1 MAPQLLAALGHGLSV
16 HSAREEGWNYAAPK
30 PNISPEQ
37 KKKLMEATALE
48 TPRSVMRT
56 MFAVLKPYWTESS
69 IPERVKAASLLAL
82 SLSMTWY
89 AVQVSADFGHWQSS
103 LVNTITQIGNHVSDI
118 RPEMLTEILQ
128 GYPELESFL
137 EDNPLI
143 DGAIQT
149 YPEITNMLY
158 GPDFAEIVQANPDL
172 QEILGKNP
180 TLEEI
185 LMEFPDFEQA
195 VAENPVL
202 LEQLTA
208 MRDELAD
215 QLSASDGNKSY
226 FDRLWQLSG
235 GELVGNTKLALQATF
250 GVASQAADQAMS
262 DDNTSV
268 LQAYKNVW
276 DSNDLATIALKY
288 TGMMIVSYKSA
299 QYLALRWR
307 AWTTGYFSRKM
318 MDAKAYLA
326 LSSRFNNIDNPG
338 QRVQEDPAK
347 FTAGA
352 VSLTTGFMSS
362 AMQIGTFGGILWGM
376 GEIMG
381 VDNGIFWAGAAS
393 VGVVTALTMYAGWQL
408 PWIQAQQQKREA
420 DFRRS
425 IDDIYEDADTIAQN
439 GTEEVQLDLADKKF
453 RPTIVNSVREIG
465 TQVKLIVVDA
475 TVGNLMI
482 PVPWIIGAFSVAAGT
497 ASVGTVQTIN
507 YAFNRVTSGLSYI
520 VNRFDQL
527 SAMKATG
534 DRMYM
539 LDRATDAGH
548 YIHEEKTQQAKEI
561 ANSPELIAR
570 LNAPVM
576 RMGA

>member
-1 MAPQLLAALGHGLSV
+1 MKPQWLAAIRHGFSV

-30 PNISPEQ
+30 PDLSPEQ

-48 TPRSVMRT
+48 TPRNLFRT

-69 IPERVKAASLLAL
+69 VSERAKAASLLAL
-82 SLSMTWY
+82 SLGMTWW
-89 AVQVSADFGHWQSS
+89 AVQMTVDFGHWQGS
-103 LVNTITQIGNHVSDI
+103 LVNTITQIGSHVSEI
-118 RPEMLTEILQ
+118 RPEILDQ
-128 GYPELESFL
+128 VLQNYPDLQSYLDQHPTISDAIQQYPEVS
-137 EDNPLI
+137 NI
-143 DGAIQT
+143 
-149 YPEITNMLY
+149 LY
-158 GPDFAEIVQANPDL
+158 NEEFAEIIQANPDL
-172 QEILGKNP
+172 KEILGKNP
-180 TLEEI
+180 SLEDI
-185 LMEFPDFEQA
+185 LMNFPEFDQA
-195 VAENPVL
+195 VKQKPEL
-202 LEQLTA
+202 LEQLSS
-208 MRDELAD
+208 MRDELAKE
-215 QLSASDGNKSY
+215 LSSSDGTKGY

-235 GELVGNTKLALQATF
+235 GELVGNMGLALKASF
-250 GVASQAADQAMS
+250 GIAAQTANDALS
-262 DDNTSV
+262 GDTPSV
-268 LQAYKNVW
+268 LQAYKDVW
-276 DSNDLATIALKY
+276 DSNDLATIALKF
-288 TGMMIVSYKSA
+288 TAMSILSYKSA

-362 AMQIGTFGGILWGM
+362 AMQIGSFAGVLWGM
-376 GEIMG
+376 GEVMG
-381 VDNGIFWAGAAS
+381 VPNGTFWAGAAS
-393 VGVVTALTMYAGWQL
+393 VGLVTALTMYAGWQL

-420 DFRRS
+420 DFRKS
-425 IDDIYEDADTIAQN
+425 IDDIYDDADTIAQN
-439 GTEEVQLDLADKKF
+439 GTEDVQQDLVQKKF
-453 RPTIVNSVREIG
+453 KPTIINSVREIG

-507 YAFNRVTSGLSYI
+507 YAFNRVTNGLSYI
-520 VNRFDQL
+520 VNKFDQL

-539 LDRATDAGH
+539 LDSAYNAAH
-548 YIHEEKTQQAKEI
+548 YINEEKIQEAKVV
-561 ANSPELIAR
+561 ANSPELKAR
-570 LNAPVM
+570 LEAPVM
-576 RMGA
+576 KMGA